1 MEMVCSFFV
10 VRKGS
15 QIIAAQQHNTG
26 DAVATSS
33 SKWKPNEE
41 YYQAV
46 TMTLKA
52 PVHRTLETIARAAKP
67 LVEVQAF
74 MKKVMEEKKRAPV
87 EYLVTR
93 LPKEKDKV
101 VGVEDVAMED
111 GWEFVDSGVEV
122 GSAEEDD
129 ELRDYYGI

>member
-1 MEMVCSFFV
+1 MVCSFFV
-10 VRKGS
+10 IRKGS
-15 QIIAAQQHNTG
+15 QILATQQGTTTTT
-26 DAVATSS
+26 DSEATTSG
-33 SKWKPNEE
+33 KWKPDEE

-67 LVEVQAF
+67 LPEVQAF
-74 MKKVMEEKKRAPV
+74 MRKVMEEKKRAPV

-93 LPKEKDKV
+93 LPREKDKV
-101 VGVEDVAMED
+101 VEKDVAMKD

-122 GSAEEDD
+122 TSAEEDD
-129 ELRDYYGI
+129 DLKEFYGI

>member
-1 MEMVCSFFV
+1 MVCSFFV

-15 QIIAAQQHNTG
+15 QILAAQQQNAG
-26 DAVATSS
+26 DPRATTP

-67 LVEVQAF
+67 LPEVQAF

-93 LPKEKDKV
+93 LPRDKDKV
-101 VGVEDVAMED
+101 VGIEDVPMED

-122 GSAEEDD
+122 GSPEEDD
-129 ELRDYYGI
+129 ELKDYYGI

>member
-1 MEMVCSFFV
+1 MVCSFFV
-10 VRKGS
+10 IRKGS
-15 QIIAAQQHNTG
+15 EILAAQQQHHSG
-26 DAVATSS
+26 DGEPTSS

-67 LVEVQAF
+67 LPEVQAF
-74 MKKVMEEKKRAPV
+74 MKKTMEDKKRAPV

-93 LPKEKDKV
+93 LPREKDKV
-101 VGVEDVAMED
+101 ASAENVAVED

-122 GSAEEDD
+122 GSPEEDD
-129 ELRDYYGI
+129 ELLDYYGI

>member
-1 MEMVCSFFV
+1 MVCSFFV

-15 QIIAAQQHNTG
+15 EILAAQQHSPG
-26 DAVATSS
+26 DGETPSS

-67 LVEVQAF
+67 LPDVQAF
-74 MKKVMEEKKRAPV
+74 MRKVMEEKKRAPM

-93 LPKEKDKV
+93 LPRDKDKV
-101 VGVEDVAMED
+101 VEADVAMED

-129 ELRDYYGI
+129 ELKDYYGI